1 MQIIEKAEHQEQFTI
16 TDLEKGEVFRL
27 PSAATVYIKIGASD
41 TAYNNVN
48 LANGVL
54 GTISENY
61 AGLLKV
67 KGAFV
72 ENYKVEDD
80 VDSVKEQLAAKSE
93 QCHELFDAVQS
104 LKNDCWT
111 LEKQIKEQKK
121 QLAENQKTIEK
132 LKAERDQLQF
142 MSDSIQN
149 SYAVLEK
156 NYQNDI
162 HDSNTLFKQIIDAT
176 YLGEMK
182 GWEDEIIGN
191 PQRLIEK
198 IRNLANTVK
207 QLHDEN
213 TSE

>member
-1 MQIIEKAEHQEQFTI
+1 MQIIERTEHPEQFTI
-16 TDLEKGEVFRL
+16 TELEKGDVFRL
-27 PSAATVYIKIGASD
+27 PTAATVYLKIGASD

-54 GTISENY
+54 GTISESY

-72 ENYKVEDD
+72 ENYKVEEN
-80 VDSVKEQLAAKSE
+80 VDSLKERLADKTE
-93 QCHELFDAVQS
+93 HCKELHNAQQD
-104 LKNDCWT
+104 LKRDCWN
-111 LEKQIKEQKK
+111 LEKQIKEQEK
-121 QLAENQKTIEK
+121 QLSEKQKTIDN

-156 NYQNDI
+156 NYKNDI
-162 HDSNTLFKQIIDAT
+162 HDSDTLFRQIIDAA
-176 YLGEMK
+176 YLGAMK
-182 GWEDEIIGN
+182 GLEDTIIAN
-191 PQRLIEK
+191 PQRLVEK
-198 IRNLANTVK
+198 IRSLANTVK
-207 QLHDEN
+207 QLHNEN

>member
-1 MQIIEKAEHQEQFTI
+1 MQIIERSEHPEQFTI
-16 TDLEKGEVFRL
+16 TDLEKGDVFRL
-27 PSAATVYIKIGASD
+27 PTAATVYIKIGASD

-54 GTISENY
+54 GTIREDY
-61 AGLLKV
+61 DGLLKV

-72 ENYKVEDD
+72 ENYKPEEGI
-80 VDSVKEQLAAKSE
+80 DSVKEQLAAKSE

-104 LKNDCWT
+104 LKNDCCT
-111 LEKQIKEQKK
+111 LEKQIKEQEK
-121 QLAENQKTIEK
+121 QLSANQKTIEK
-132 LKAERDQLQF
+132 LKVERDQLQF

-156 NYQNDI
+156 NYKNDI
-162 HDSNTLFKQIIDAT
+162 HDSDTLFKQIIDAA

-182 GWEDEIIGN
+182 GWEDEIIAN

-213 TSE
+213 TSD